1 MNTTIKYFIGI
12 DISSEFYTVSVL
24 KQPEGEFVSF
34 QNFDNSID
42 GFQKMSIEFQSQGIV
57 IDESIVC
64 MEATGVYCDH
74 LAYYLVE
81 KGFTV
86 AIENPLKVKR
96 AFSISKKK
104 MDSVDSQQIAEY
116 AYRFLDNLQIWTP
129 KDSVIE
135 GSKALLNVREQFVK
149 QRTSLM
155 NAKHAESRKKFFT
168 PAAIKMYD
176 DMIEEY
182 NTKIKSIEKEIKKLI
197 STNSTYQNTVSNVM
211 SIPGIGFIVT
221 IYLFVYTNGFQ
232 SDINYKKLSSY
243 IGIAP
248 LEHQSGKSIHRNPT
262 SSKVGPSS
270 LRKLLYL
277 SAMVS
282 KKYNKELSV
291 YYIRKTT
298 EGKSGKL
305 VLNNIGNK
313 LLKLVV
319 AIVKSNKP
327 FNENFSPVNPVFL
340 KKA

>member
-1 MNTTIKYFIGI
+1 MINTKYFIGI
-12 DISSEFYTVSVL
+12 DVSSEFYTVSIL
-24 KQPEGEFVSF
+24 KQPEGKYLSF
-34 QNFDNSID
+34 TNFDNSID
-42 GFQKMSIEFQSQGIV
+42 GFQKMSSEFQSHKIV
-57 IDESIVC
+57 IEESIVC

-81 KGFTV
+81 QGYKV
-86 AIENPLKVKR
+86 SIENPLKVKR

-104 MDSVDSQQIAEY
+104 TDAVDSQKIAEY
-116 AYRFLDNLQIWTP
+116 AYRFFDKLQMWTP

-149 QRTSLM
+149 QRTALI
-155 NAKHAESRKKFFT
+155 NAKHAESKKKFFT
-168 PAAIKMYD
+168 PKAIEMYD
-176 DMIEEY
+176 KMIQEY
-182 NTKIKSIEKEIKKLI
+182 DTNIKSIEKEIKNLI
-197 STNSTYQNTVSNVM
+197 TTNSTYQQTVSNVM
-211 SIPGIGFIVT
+211 TIPGIGFIIT
-221 IYLFVYTNGFQ
+221 MYLFVYTNGFQ

-262 SSKVGPSS
+262 SSKVGPGS

-282 KKYNKELSV
+282 KRYNKEFCQ
-291 YYIRKTT
+291 YYMRKTA

-313 LLKLVV
+313 LLKIVV
-319 AIVKSNKP
+319 AIVKSKKP
-327 FNENFSPVNPVFL
+327 FNENFSSVNPVFL